1 MKNRKIFSIFAL
13 LICATVSL
21 SSCQGLS
28 ELSELL
34 NSSESVSDASSD
46 NSADSSSDKSAD
58 SSVDSSSSE
67 SSTDASDNASTS
79 KDEASEEA
87 DDVLNQVSRDEFQGS
102 TGSSPIADLYDYCIE
117 SCVSIVCTVVV
128 ESNSIWGAPTSYE
141 TTSLGSGFIIEG
153 GYVVTNHHV
162 IEDAKEVKV
171 VFNDGDEVKAEL
183 VGSDKTCDIA
193 VLKIKTDKKLTPVK
207 TGDSSAIRIGEEV
220 IAIGT
225 PSGIEFAGTL
235 TYGVISG
242 LDRKIEIT
250 DDSGKLAR
258 TMYLIQTDAT
268 LNPGNSGGPLF
279 NMKGEVIGVNNMKL
293 VSTYEGIGFSI
304 PINGAMEI
312 INALINGEDLP
323 DSDYATTAA
332 YLGISGATV
341 SAVREDYN
349 LSENVPDGVLV
360 VSVERKSAAYAAG
373 LSAYDVITKFE
384 NVEIKTIEELK
395 NELSK
400 HNAGKEV
407 TIQVYRPSRDGK
419 TGETLSFTFKLDKI
433 G

>member
-1 MKNRKIFSIFAL
+1 MKLKKIIFVLTLAL
-13 LICATVSL
+13 CVSTAL
-21 SSCQGLS
+21 TSCQGLN
-28 ELSELL
+28 ELAELL
-34 NSSESVSDASSD
+34 NSSESIEESSGDAS
-46 NSADSSSDKSAD
+46 AEA
-58 SSVDSSSSE
+58 SSE
-67 SSTDASDNASTS
+67 SSEDSSEDASKETS
-79 KDEASEEA
+79 GDESDS
-87 DDVLNQVSRDEFQGS
+87 DDVMNEVSREEYEGTMGDA
-102 TGSSPIADLYDYCIE
+102 PIADLYEYCID

-128 ESNSIWGAPTSYE
+128 ENNSIWGAPSSYE
-141 TTSLGSGFIIEG
+141 TTSLGSGFVIEG

-162 IEDAKEVKV
+162 IEDSKEIKV

-193 VLKIKTDKKLTPVK
+193 VLKIKTDKELVPVK
-207 TGDSSAIRIGEEV
+207 IGDSSAVRIGEEV

-242 LDRKIEIT
+242 LNRKIEIT
-250 DDSGKLAR
+250 DDYGKVVR

-312 INALINGEDLP
+312 IKALINGEDLP
-323 DSDYATTAA
+323 DSGYATTAA
-332 YLGISGATV
+332 YLGIKGATV
-341 SAVREDYN
+341 SDAKKEYN
-349 LSENVPDGVLV
+349 LPDNVPDGVLV
-360 VSVERKSAAYAAG
+360 VEIERKSSAYTAG
-373 LSAYDVITKFE
+373 LSNYDIITKFE
-384 NVEIKTIEELK
+384 GVEIKNIDDLK

-400 HNAGKEV
+400 HSAGKEV
-407 TIQVYRPSRDGK
+407 TVQVYRLSRSGN
-419 TGETLSFTFKLDKI
+419 TGETLTFTFKLDKAS
-433 G
+433 